1 VNNKEQKM
9 TTLSVNEGDV
19 IRAYDFKPM
28 VGRSDCFVEGKVL
41 ERGNT
46 EQGYQAYKI
55 RVTRDVFDGREFNE
69 LAYKEVEKHRV
80 GDIVF
85 VPWRVSF
92 MEYPGRVINLSE

>member
-1 VNNKEQKM
+1 VKIKEQKM
-9 TTLSVNEGDV
+9 TTLQVKEGDY
-19 IRAYDFKPM
+19 IRAYDFKPLK
-28 VGRSDCFVEGKVL
+28 GRTDCFVEGEVL

-46 EQGYQAYKI
+46 EHGFQAYKI
-55 RVTRDVFDGREFNE
+55 RVTRDVFDGREFDE

-85 VPWRVSF
+85 VPWKVSF

>member
-1 VNNKEQKM
+1 M
-9 TTLSVNEGDV
+9 TTLQVKEGQI

-28 VGRSDCFVEGKVL
+28 VGRTDCFVEGEVL
-41 ERGNT
+41 ERANT
-46 EQGYQAYKI
+46 EHGYQAYKI
-55 RVTRDVFDGREFNE
+55 RVTRDVFDGREFDE

-92 MEYPGRVINLSE
+92 MEYQGRIINLSE

>member
-1 VNNKEQKM
+1 MEVQVK
-9 TTLSVNEGDV
+9 DI

-28 VGRSDCFVEGKVL
+28 VGRTDCFVEGEVL
-41 ERGNT
+41 DHCDRTN
-46 EQGYQAYKI
+46 GYQAYRI

-85 VPWRVSF
+85 VPWKVSF
-92 MEYPGRVINLSE
+92 NEYQGRVINLSR